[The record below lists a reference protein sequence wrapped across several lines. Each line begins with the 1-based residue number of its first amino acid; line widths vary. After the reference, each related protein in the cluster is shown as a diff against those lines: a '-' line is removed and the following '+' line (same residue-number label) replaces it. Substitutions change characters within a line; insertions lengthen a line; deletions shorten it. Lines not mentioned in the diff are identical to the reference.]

1 MELRRPLAP
10 ALRLAVGPCPFCGTT
25 PEAVAELRRF
35 EGMQSRILHQ
45 VICGCGASG
54 PARTSLTEAAK
65 AWDAPL
71 RCAPSTIR
79 EAASIR

>member
-10 ALRLAVGPCPFCGTT
+10 ALRLAVGPCPFCGMT

-35 EGMQSRILHQ
+35 EGFQSRTLHQ

-54 PARTSLTEAAK
+54 PARSSLSEAAK
-65 AWDAPL
+65 AWDAPF
-71 RCAPSTIR
+71 RSAPP
-79 EAASIR
+79 ALCQVASIT